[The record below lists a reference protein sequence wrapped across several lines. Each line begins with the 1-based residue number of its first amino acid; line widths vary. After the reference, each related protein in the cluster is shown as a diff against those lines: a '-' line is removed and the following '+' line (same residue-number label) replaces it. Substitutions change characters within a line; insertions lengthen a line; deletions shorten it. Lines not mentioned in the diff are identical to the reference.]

1 MEITVIWDTVNTA
14 SRIESM
20 TRQFKD
26 NILISES
33 TYKRLSNRDTF
44 VINEIWLKRLRWKRE
59 KIKILWVESHIN
71 MVL

>member
-33 TYKRLSNRDTF
+33 TYKRLSNSDTF
-44 VINEIWLKRLRWKRE
+44 VINEIGLKRLRWKRE